1 MNRAIAPLVYPTQRD
16 GKMTVDSNQGNSP
29 NYYPNSFLNAKDDPK
44 RYNEVRTRIETT
56 DVDRFESKDED
67 DFTQVRDFYL
77 TFSKEERE
85 RLYTNIASELSNVY
99 EFIQQRAIENFNKVH
114 VEYGEGVRRAIQ
126 VANGLKKNSS
136 K

>member
-1 MNRAIAPLVYPTQRD
+1 MI
-16 GKMTVDSNQGNSP
+16 VDSNQGNSP

-44 RYNEVRTRIETT
+44 RYNEIRTHIETT

-67 DFTQVRDFYL
+67 DFTQVREFYL
-77 TFSKEERE
+77 TFSQDERE
-85 RLYTNIASELSNVY
+85 RLYTNIASELSNTY